1 MSKTYFVIPA
11 YNEDKV
17 IKGVLEEVL
26 AKYSNVVCVN
36 DGSHDSTADEI
47 SKTGAILVDH
57 PVNLG
62 QGAALQTGIEYALQD
77 PEASIFVTYDADG
90 QHRLSDVANMIKV
103 LQSSNVDIVLGSRFL
118 GEKVENIK
126 TSKKLLLKAAVIFT
140 NQTTGLKLTDSHN
153 GLRVF
158 NRKFAEK
165 LRLTFSD
172 MTHASEIIERIR
184 QYGFKYKEVPVK
196 IKYTEYSL
204 SKGQSAINAINIA
217 IDSSLH
223 RVTKK

>member
-1 MSKTYFVIPA
+1 
-11 YNEDKV
+11 
-17 IKGVLEEVL
+17 
-26 AKYSNVVCVN
+26 
-36 DGSHDSTADEI
+36 
-47 SKTGAILVDH
+47 
-57 PVNLG
+57 
-62 QGAALQTGIEYALQD
+62 
-77 PEASIFVTYDADG
+77 
-90 QHRLSDVANMIKV
+90 MIKV